1 MSDLC
6 PPTVPRKVAATR
18 GGSHVNAARM
28 NCARKHGARKRF
40 FLGVAAFTLIRATEA
55 LAADSAPV
63 STPRPSS
70 NEAHP
75 PAALSAPLHAQ
86 PFTSQSFS
94 GSLGAGLSDPAFA
107 AAHAEHFGLPA
118 ALTLPRDYSL
128 PPATE
133 SHPFSS
139 TDFRP
144 RGHSIF
150 DTDPSIANA
159 NDRLMV
165 DKTVW
170 QQLQEYRTR
179 DRVRVMT
186 LWESAASNVSIQT
199 NRKGDPSLQW
209 TSRLMNRGGATRG
222 LLDRWSPVQ
231 VIRSFSHP
239 GSSVVGKPASAL
251 VPPHPG
257 MSAIP

>member
-1 MSDLC
+1 MH
-6 PPTVPRKVAATR
+6 AAFLNR
-18 GGSHVNAARM
+18 AR
-28 NCARKHGARKRF
+28 RHGARKRF
-40 FLGVAAFTLIRATEA
+40 FLGVAALTLIRATEA
-55 LAADSAPV
+55 LAADSATV
-63 STPRPSS
+63 TTVRPSS

-86 PFTSQSFS
+86 PFTSQSLS
-94 GSLGAGLSDPAFA
+94 GSLGAGLYDPAFV
-107 AAHAEHFGLPA
+107 AAHDEHFGLPA

-128 PPATE
+128 PPAAE
-133 SHPFSS
+133 SRAFSS

-150 DTDPSIANA
+150 DTDPGIANA

-231 VIRSFSHP
+231 VIRSLSHP
-239 GSSVVGKPASAL
+239 GGSGVGKPASAL
-251 VPPHPG
+251 VPPHSG

>member
-1 MSDLC
+1 MHAGL
-6 PPTVPRKVAATR
+6 
-18 GGSHVNAARM
+18 M
-28 NCARKHGARKRF
+28 NRARKHGARKRF

-55 LAADSAPV
+55 LAADSATV
-63 STPRPSS
+63 STVRPSS

-86 PFTSQSFS
+86 PFSSEPFS
-94 GSLGAGLSDPAFA
+94 GSPRPAFSDPAFVA
-107 AAHAEHFGLPA
+107 APDGHFGLPA

-128 PPATE
+128 PPAAE
-133 SHPFSS
+133 SHAFSS

-209 TSRLMNRGGATRG
+209 TSRWMNRGGATRG

-231 VIRSFSHP
+231 VIRSLSHP
-239 GSSVVGKPASAL
+239 GGSGVGKPASAL
-251 VPPHPG
+251 AQPHPG

>member
-1 MSDLC
+1 MH
-6 PPTVPRKVAATR
+6 AALL
-18 GGSHVNAARM
+18 

-55 LAADSAPV
+55 LAADSATV
-63 STPRPSS
+63 STVRPNS

-86 PFTSQSFS
+86 AFTSQSFS

-107 AAHAEHFGLPA
+107 AAHVEHFGLPA
-118 ALTLPRDYSL
+118 SLLPVPRDYSL
-128 PPATE
+128 PAAAEP
-133 SHPFSS
+133 HGFSS
-139 TDFRP
+139 TEFRP
-144 RGHSIF
+144 RGHSVF

-159 NDRLMV
+159 NDNLMV
-165 DKTVW
+165 DKTTW
-170 QQLQEYRTR
+170 QRLQEYRNR

-186 LWESAASNVSIQT
+186 LWESGASNVSIQT

-239 GSSVVGKPASAL
+239 GGSGVGKPSSAL
-251 VPPHPG
+251 APPHTG

>member
-1 MSDLC
+1 
-6 PPTVPRKVAATR
+6 VHAALTN
-18 GGSHVNAARM
+18 G
-28 NCARKHGARKRF
+28 ARKHGARKRF
-40 FLGVAAFTLIRATEA
+40 FLGVAAFTLIRATQA
-55 LAADSAPV
+55 LAADSSTV
-63 STPRPSS
+63 STLHPNS

-75 PAALSAPLHAQ
+75 PAALSAPLHAPLHAQ
-86 PFTSQSFS
+86 PFTSQSFG

-107 AAHAEHFGLPA
+107 AAHDEHFGLPA

-128 PPATE
+128 PPAAE
-133 SHPFSS
+133 SHAFSS

-239 GSSVVGKPASAL
+239 GGSGVGKPASAL
-251 VPPHPG
+251 VQPHPG

>member
-1 MSDLC
+1 MHG
-6 PPTVPRKVAATR
+6 AALR
-18 GGSHVNAARM
+18 AARS
-28 NCARKHGARKRF
+28 HGARKRF
-40 FLGVAAFTLIRATEA
+40 FLGAAAFTLIRATEA
-55 LAADSAPV
+55 LAADSATV
-63 STPRPSS
+63 AAPRPNST
-70 NEAHP
+70 EAHP

-86 PFTSQSFS
+86 PFASQPFS
-94 GSLGAGLSDPAFA
+94 GSVGAGFSDPAFA
-107 AAHAEHFGLPA
+107 AAHVEHFGLPA
-118 ALTLPRDYSL
+118 SLLPVPRDYSL
-128 PPATE
+128 PAATE
-133 SHPFSS
+133 AHAFSS
-139 TDFRP
+139 TEFRP

-170 QQLQEYRTR
+170 QRLQEYRTR

-186 LWESAASNVSIQT
+186 LWESTASNVSIQT

-222 LLDRWSPVQ
+222 LLDRWSPVS
-231 VIRSFSHP
+231 VFRSLSHP
-239 GSSVVGKPASAL
+239 GGSGLGKPASAIA
-251 VPPHPG
+251 PPHVG

>member
-1 MSDLC
+1 MH
-6 PPTVPRKVAATR
+6 
-18 GGSHVNAARM
+18 GARM
-28 NCARKHGARKRF
+28 HGDRKRF

-55 LAADSAPV
+55 LAADSATVPAL
-63 STPRPSS
+63 RPNS

-75 PAALSAPLHAQ
+75 PAALSAPLHTQ
-86 PFTSQSFS
+86 PFASQPFS
-94 GSLGAGLSDPAFA
+94 GSMGAGLSDPVVA
-107 AAHAEHFGLPA
+107 AVRDEHFGLPP
-118 ALTLPRDYSL
+118 ALRPVPRDYSL
-128 PPATE
+128 PPAAE
-133 SHPFSS
+133 SHAFSS

-150 DTDPSIANA
+150 DTDPRIANA

-170 QQLQEYRTR
+170 QRLQEYRTR

-199 NRKGDPSLQW
+199 NHKGDPSLQW

-222 LLDRWSPVQ
+222 LLDRWSPAQ
-231 VIRSFSHP
+231 VLRSFSRSG
-239 GSSVVGKPASAL
+239 GSTAGKPANAL
-251 VPPHPG
+251 ALPHSG